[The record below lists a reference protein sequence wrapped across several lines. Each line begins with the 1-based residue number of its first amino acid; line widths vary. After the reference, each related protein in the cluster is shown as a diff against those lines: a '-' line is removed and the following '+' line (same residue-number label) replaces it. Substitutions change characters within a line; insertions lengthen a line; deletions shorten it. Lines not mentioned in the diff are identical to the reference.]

1 MLMGLISPGRRPKL
15 PWVAIYTIGMELSEV
30 VSRIRL
36 RAKERTKINRFKG
49 KSGESIERVSRNSV
63 REVGDNGKAVPCV

>member
-1 MLMGLISPGRRPKL
+1 MGLISPGYRPKL
-15 PWVAIYTIGMELSEV
+15 PWVAICTIGMELSEV

-63 REVGDNGKAVPCV
+63 REVGDNGKAVSHV